1 MSKEPLPASR
11 GQDVVSTPQN
21 QIQEL
26 DTEDVQD
33 QSRST
38 LQMVVLMIAL
48 NV

>member
-1 MSKEPLPASR
+1 MSKEPLPASK
-11 GQDVVSTPQN
+11 GQDVVSIPQN
-21 QIQEL
+21 NIQEF
-26 DTEDVQD
+26 DIEDVQD